1 MRFFI
6 NNIHEDTFMNISK
19 IIKMRN
25 QNYIYYGINLLN
37 DFV

>member
-6 NNIHEDTFMNISK
+6 INIQEDTFMNISK

-25 QNYIYYGINLLN
+25 KNYIYYGINLSNLFN
-37 DFV
+37 